1 MKISKKEWLE
11 IQNRIARLEANE
23 QKIATAEHG
32 NKSLRWYI
40 RMLSANVKNDPRKEL
55 RSWGD

>member
-1 MKISKKEWLE
+1 MWVAKKEWIEL
-11 IQNRIARLEANE
+11 QKRVAKLEANE
-23 QKIATAEHG
+23 QKVATAEHG
-32 NKSLRWYI
+32 VKSLRWYI